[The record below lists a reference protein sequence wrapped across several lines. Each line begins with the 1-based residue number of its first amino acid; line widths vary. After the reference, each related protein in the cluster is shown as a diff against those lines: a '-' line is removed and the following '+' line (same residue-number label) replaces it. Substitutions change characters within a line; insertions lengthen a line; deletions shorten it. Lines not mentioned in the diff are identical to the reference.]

1 MPCLRDPGG
10 EIAPRAAHRPQSRPR
25 HDRSLGMPREW
36 WEWWEQWEWWEHIM
50 VTKSETIK
58 RLSW

>member
-36 WEWWEQWEWWEHIM
+36 WEWWEHIM
-50 VTKSETIK
+50 GKLGLT
-58 RLSW
+58 LFG